1 MPSHAVLIQQP
12 AIDFTQF
19 LGNSHEMF
27 GVSLSAKSDAS
38 HKQLTDTER
47 FLSCLAA
54 IQDGEAPV
62 SLPPN
67 LLTHVSFSVLVAIDD
82 REMLD
87 VLTCCSKMPFVVAD
101 TVARGVQAAVIT
113 GSLSQWRRAVLSGC
127 RVEAHQ
133 SVRELFNKI
142 LVLFESAYLDV
153 WTDCRR
159 KEGPGNTL
167 LLEDQR

>member
-1 MPSHAVLIQQP
+1 MSSHAVLIQQP
-12 AIDFTQF
+12 SIDFTQF
-19 LGNSHEMF
+19 LGMSHEMF
-27 GVSLSAKSDAS
+27 GYAIGAKADAS

-54 IQDGEAPV
+54 MQDEEASV

-67 LLTHVSFSVLVAIDD
+67 LLTHVSFSVLVAIDN

-101 TVARGVQAAVIT
+101 TVARGIQAAVIT

-127 RVEAHQ
+127 RVEAQ
-133 SVRELFNKI
+133 PSVRELFNKI
-142 LVLFESAYLDV
+142 LSIFEAACLNV
-153 WTDCRR
+153 WSDCHKRA
-159 KEGPGNTL
+159 GPGNTL

>member
-1 MPSHAVLIQQP
+1 MPSHAILIQQP
-12 AIDFTQF
+12 SIDFTKF
-19 LGNSHEMF
+19 LGMSHEMF
-27 GVSLSAKSDAS
+27 GYTISAGADAS

-54 IQDGEAPV
+54 IQDEDAPV

-101 TVARGVQAAVIT
+101 TVARGIQAAVIS

-127 RVEAHQ
+127 RIEAQ
-133 SVRELFNKI
+133 PAVRELFNKI
-142 LVLFESAYLDV
+142 LSIFEAACLDV
-153 WTDCRR
+153 WTACRR
-159 KEGPGNTL
+159 REGPGNTL

>member
-12 AIDFTQF
+12 SIDFTSF
-19 LGNSHEMF
+19 LGMSHEMF
-27 GVSLSAKSDAS
+27 GHSIGEKADAS

-54 IQDGEAPV
+54 MQYEEAPV
-62 SLPPN
+62 SLPPS
-67 LLTHVSFSVLVAIDD
+67 LLTHVSFSVLVVVDD

-87 VLTCCSKMPFVVAD
+87 VLTCCSKMPFVVTD
-101 TVARGVQAAVIT
+101 TLVRGIQAAVIS

-127 RVEAHQ
+127 RAEAQ
-133 SVRELFNKI
+133 PLVRELFNKI
-142 LVLFESAYLDV
+142 LSIFEAACLDV
-153 WTDCRR
+153 WSDCRR
-159 KEGPGNTL
+159 RAGPGNTL

>member
-1 MPSHAVLIQQP
+1 MTSHAVLVQQP
-12 AIDFTQF
+12 SIDFTQF

-27 GVSLSAKSDAS
+27 NTSLSAKADAS

-54 IQDGEAPV
+54 MQDGEAPV

-67 LLTHVSFSVLVAIDD
+67 LLTHVSFSVLIAIDD

-101 TVARGVQAAVIT
+101 TVARGIQAAVIT

-127 RVEAHQ
+127 RMDAQ
-133 SVRELFNKI
+133 QPVRELFNRI
-142 LVLFESAYLDV
+142 LTLFEAACLDV
-153 WTDCRR
+153 WADCRR
-159 KEGPGNTL
+159 REGPGNTL

>member
-1 MPSHAVLIQQP
+1 MPSHAILIQRP
-12 AIDFTQF
+12 SIDFTQF
-19 LGNSHEMF
+19 LGASHEMF
-27 GVSLSAKSDAS
+27 EHSISAKIDAS

-54 IQDGEAPV
+54 MQDEGAPV

-101 TVARGVQAAVIT
+101 TVVRGVQAAVIT
-113 GSLSQWRRAVLSGC
+113 GSLSQWRRAVLAGC
-127 RVEAHQ
+127 RQEAQ
-133 SVRELFNKI
+133 PSVRELFNKI
-142 LVLFESAYLDV
+142 LAIFESACLNV
-153 WTDCRR
+153 WTDCKRR
-159 KEGPGNTL
+159 AGPGDTL

>member
-1 MPSHAVLIQQP
+1 MPSHAVLIQKP

-19 LGNSHEMF
+19 LGSSHEMF
-27 GVSLSAKSDAS
+27 GYTLSAKADSS
-38 HKQLTDTER
+38 QKQLTDTER

-54 IQDGEAPV
+54 MQDEEAPV

-67 LLTHVSFSVLVAIDD
+67 LLTHVSFSVLAAIDD

-101 TVARGVQAAVIT
+101 TTARGVQAAVIT

-127 RVEAHQ
+127 RAEAQ
-133 SVRELFNKI
+133 PSVRELFNKI
-142 LVLFESAYLDV
+142 LSIFEAACLNV

-159 KEGPGNTL
+159 RAGPGNTL

>member
-1 MPSHAVLIQQP
+1 MSSHAILIQQP
-12 AIDFTQF
+12 SIDFTQF
-19 LGNSHEMF
+19 LGMSHEMF
-27 GVSLSAKSDAS
+27 GYAISAKADAS
-38 HKQLTDTER
+38 RKQLTDTER

-54 IQDGEAPV
+54 MQNEEAPV

-101 TVARGVQAAVIT
+101 TVARGIQVAVIT
-113 GSLSQWRRAVLSGC
+113 GSLSQWRRAVLAGC
-127 RVEAHQ
+127 RVEAQ
-133 SVRELFNKI
+133 PSVRELFNKI
-142 LVLFESAYLDV
+142 LSIFEAACLDV
-153 WTDCRR
+153 WSDCRR
-159 KEGPGNTL
+159 RAGPDNTL